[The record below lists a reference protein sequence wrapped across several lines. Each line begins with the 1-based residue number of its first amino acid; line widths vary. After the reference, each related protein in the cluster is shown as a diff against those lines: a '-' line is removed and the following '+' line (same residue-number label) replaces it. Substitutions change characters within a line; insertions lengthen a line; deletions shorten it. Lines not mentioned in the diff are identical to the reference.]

1 MGEEYEYP
9 YRVMESI
16 NDEICHA
23 MDEMDAI
30 ESGDV
35 KKMMESSSE
44 WHRLSGFIWGL
55 NRALFFLDY
64 EIKKEREVVE

>member
-30 ESGDV
+30 
-35 KKMMESSSE
+35 ESSSE